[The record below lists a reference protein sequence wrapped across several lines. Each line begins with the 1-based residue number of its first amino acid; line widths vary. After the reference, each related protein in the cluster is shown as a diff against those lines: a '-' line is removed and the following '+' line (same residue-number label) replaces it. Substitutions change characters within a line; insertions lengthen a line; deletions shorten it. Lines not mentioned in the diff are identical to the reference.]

1 MKQQLEKAKKFSLVN
16 KKLLLITSG
25 LVLGFVAYNSINTKY
40 HKKEIKVLEQ
50 VIEQKEEQFQEVIAE
65 KEKLQDSSN
74 YFEELAY
81 ETDKKVKESKAKAER
96 LRKEK
101 EAILDALRDLPV
113 DVIDSFFVNR
123 YANVTPAYV
132 GLEIDQNVGNEIVVE
147 LVEKDH
153 LVQEVAVE
161 KETNSLLTG
170 QVDTLK
176 ISLNYSK
183 LALSQADSAIT
194 IRNDQLKVSKDLI
207 DLLNKDLKTAK
218 RKAFWNNFKGIA
230 VGLAAGVTVGI
241 LAK

>member
-1 MKQQLEKAKKFSLVN
+1 MKEQLEKAKKFSLVN
-16 KKLLLITSG
+16 KKLLLITGG
-25 LVLGFVAYNSINTKY
+25 LVLGFVAYNSFNTKY
-40 HKKEIKVLEQ
+40 HKKEIQVLEE
-50 VIEQKEEQFQEVIAE
+50 VIEQKEEQFQEVVAE

-81 ETDKKVKESKAKAER
+81 QFDEKVEESKAKAER

-101 EAILDALRDLPV
+101 EAILDALRDLPI
-113 DVIDSFFVNR
+113 DVIDSFFVKR

-153 LVQEVAVE
+153 LVQEIAVE
-161 KETNSLLTG
+161 KETNTLLTG

-176 ISLNYSK
+176 ISLDYSK
-183 LALSQADSAIT
+183 LALSKADSAIV

-230 VGLAAGVTVGI
+230 VGIAAGVTVGI

>member
-1 MKQQLEKAKKFSLVN
+1 MKQQLEKAKKFSTVN
-16 KKLLLITSG
+16 KKLLLITLG
-25 LVLGFVAYNSINTKY
+25 LILGFIAYNSINTKY

-50 VIEQKEEQFQEVIAE
+50 VIEQKEEQFQEVVAE

-81 ETDKKVKESKAKAER
+81 QFDEKVEESKAKAER

-101 EAILDALRDLPV
+101 QAILDALRDLPI
-113 DVIDSFFVNR
+113 DVIDSFFVKR
-123 YANVTPAYV
+123 YANVTPAYI

-153 LVQEVAVE
+153 LVQEVAAE
-161 KETNSLLTG
+161 KETNTLLTG

-176 ISLNYSK
+176 ISLDYSK
-183 LALSQADSAIT
+183 LALYKTDSAI
-194 IRNDQLKVSKDLI
+194 IIKNNQLKVSKDLI

-218 RKAFWNNFKGIA
+218 RKAFWNNFKGVAI
-230 VGLAAGVTVGI
+230 GIAAGVTVGI

>member
-1 MKQQLEKAKKFSLVN
+1 MKQQLEKAKKFSTVN
-16 KKLLLITSG
+16 KKLLLITLG
-25 LVLGFVAYNSINTKY
+25 LILGFIAYNSINTKY

-50 VIEQKEEQFQEVIAE
+50 VIEQKEEQFQEVVAE

-81 ETDKKVKESKAKAER
+81 QFDEKVEESKAKAER

-101 EAILDALRDLPV
+101 QAILDALRDLPI
-113 DVIDSFFVNR
+113 DVIDSFFVKR
-123 YANVTPAYV
+123 YANVTPAYI

-153 LVQEVAVE
+153 LVQEVAAE
-161 KETNSLLTG
+161 KETNTLLTG

-176 ISLNYSK
+176 ISLDYSK
-183 LALSQADSAIT
+183 LALYKADSAMA
-194 IRNDQLKVSKDLI
+194 IRNNQLKVSKDLI

-218 RKAFWNNFKGIA
+218 RKAFWNNFKGVAI
-230 VGLAAGVTVGI
+230 GIAAGVTVGI

>member
-1 MKQQLEKAKKFSLVN
+1 MKEQLEKAKKFSLVN
-16 KKLLLITSG
+16 KKLLLITGG
-25 LVLGFVAYNSINTKY
+25 LVLGFVAYNSFNTKY
-40 HKKEIKVLEQ
+40 HKKEIQILEE
-50 VIEQKEEQFQEVIAE
+50 VIEQKEEQFQEVVAE

-81 ETDKKVKESKAKAER
+81 ETDKKVEESKAKAER

-101 EAILDALRDLPV
+101 QAILDALRDLPV
-113 DVIDSFFVNR
+113 DVIDSFFVKR

-153 LVQEVAVE
+153 LVQEIAVE

-183 LALSQADSAIT
+183 LALSQADSAIA

-207 DLLNKDLKTAK
+207 DILNKDLKTAK

-230 VGLAAGVTVGI
+230 VGIAAGVTVGV

>member
-1 MKQQLEKAKKFSLVN
+1 MKKQLEKAKKFSLVN
-16 KKLLLITSG
+16 KRLLLIIAG
-25 LVLGFVAYNSINTKY
+25 LVLGFIIFNSINTKY

-81 ETDKKVKESKAKAER
+81 QFDEKVEESKAKAER

-101 EAILDALRDLPV
+101 QAILDALRGLPI
-113 DVIDSFFVNR
+113 DVIDSFFVKR
-123 YANVTPAYV
+123 YANVTPAYI

-153 LVQEVAVE
+153 LVQEVAAE
-161 KETNSLLTG
+161 KEINDLLTG

-176 ISLNYSK
+176 LSLGYSK
-183 LALSQADSAIT
+183 LVLSQADSAIA
-194 IRNDQLKVSKDLI
+194 IRNDQLKISKG
-207 DLLNKDLKTAK
+207 LNDILKKDLKAAK
-218 RKAFWNNFKGIA
+218 RKAFWNQFKFTIA
-230 VGLAAGVTVGI
+230 GAAAGSALVI
-241 LAK
+241 LSK

>member
-1 MKQQLEKAKKFSLVN
+1 MKQQLEKAKKFSTVN
-16 KKLLLITSG
+16 KKLLLITLG
-25 LVLGFVAYNSINTKY
+25 LILGFIAYNSFNTKY

-50 VIEQKEEQFQEVIAE
+50 VIKQKEKQFQEVVAK

-81 ETDKKVKESKAKAER
+81 QFDEKVEESKAKAER

-101 EAILDALRDLPV
+101 QAILDALRDLPI
-113 DVIDSFFVNR
+113 DVIDSFFVKR
-123 YANVTPAYV
+123 YANVTPAYI

-153 LVQEVAVE
+153 LVQEVAAE
-161 KETNSLLTG
+161 KEINDLLTG

-176 ISLNYSK
+176 ISLDYSK
-183 LALSQADSAIT
+183 LALSQADSAI
-194 IRNDQLKVSKDLI
+194 IIKSNQLKVSKDLI

-218 RKAFWNNFKGIA
+218 RKAFWNNFKGVAI
-230 VGLAAGVTVGI
+230 GIAAGITVGI

>member
-1 MKQQLEKAKKFSLVN
+1 MKEQLEKAKKFSLVN
-16 KKLLLITSG
+16 KKLLLITGG
-25 LVLGFVAYNSINTKY
+25 LVLGFVAYNSFNTKY
-40 HKKEIKVLEQ
+40 HKKEIQVLEE
-50 VIEQKEEQFQEVIAE
+50 VIEQKEEQFQEVVAE

-81 ETDKKVKESKAKAER
+81 ETDKKVEESKAKAER

-101 EAILDALRDLPV
+101 EAILDALRDLPI
-113 DVIDSFFVNR
+113 DVIDSFFVKR
-123 YANVTPAYV
+123 YANITPAYV

-161 KETNSLLTG
+161 KETNNLLTG

-183 LALSQADSAIT
+183 LALSQADSAIA

-230 VGLAAGVTVGI
+230 VGIAAGVTVGI

>member
-1 MKQQLEKAKKFSLVN
+1 MKQQLEKVKKFSLVN
-16 KKLLLITSG
+16 KRLLLIIAG
-25 LVLGFVAYNSINTKY
+25 LVLGFIIFNSINTKY

-81 ETDKKVKESKAKAER
+81 QFDEKVEESKAKAER

-101 EAILDALRDLPV
+101 QAILDALRGLPI
-113 DVIDSFFVNR
+113 DVIDSFFVKR
-123 YANVTPAYV
+123 YADVTPAYI

-153 LVQEVAVE
+153 LVQEVAAE
-161 KETNSLLTG
+161 KEINDLLTG

-176 ISLNYSK
+176 LSLGYSK
-183 LALSQADSAIT
+183 LALFQADSAIA
-194 IRNDQLKVSKDLI
+194 IRNDQLKISKE
-207 DLLNKDLKTAK
+207 LNDILKKDLKAAK
-218 RKAFWNNFKGIA
+218 RKAFWNQFKFTIA
-230 VGLAAGVTVGI
+230 GAAAGSALVI
-241 LAK
+241 LSK

>member
-1 MKQQLEKAKKFSLVN
+1 MKKQLEKAKKFSLVN
-16 KKLLLITSG
+16 KRLLLIIAG
-25 LVLGFVAYNSINTKY
+25 LVLGFIIFNSINTKY

-81 ETDKKVKESKAKAER
+81 QFDEKVEESKAKAER

-101 EAILDALRDLPV
+101 QAILDALRGLPI
-113 DVIDSFFVNR
+113 DVIDSFFVKR
-123 YANVTPAYV
+123 YANVTPAYI

-153 LVQEVAVE
+153 LVQEVAAE
-161 KETNSLLTG
+161 KEINDLLTG

-176 ISLNYSK
+176 LSLGYSK
-183 LALSQADSAIT
+183 LALSQADSAIA
-194 IRNDQLKVSKDLI
+194 IRNDQLKISKG
-207 DLLNKDLKTAK
+207 LNDILKKDLKAAK
-218 RKAFWNNFKGIA
+218 RKAFWNQFKFTIA
-230 VGLAAGVTVGI
+230 GAAAGSALVI
-241 LAK
+241 LSK

>member
-1 MKQQLEKAKKFSLVN
+1 MKEQLEKVKKFSTVN
-16 KKLLLITSG
+16 KKLLLITLG
-25 LVLGFVAYNSINTKY
+25 LILGFIAYNSINTKY

-81 ETDKKVKESKAKAER
+81 QFDEKVEESKAKAER

-101 EAILDALRDLPV
+101 QAILDALRDLPI
-113 DVIDSFFVNR
+113 DVIDSFFVKR
-123 YANVTPAYV
+123 YADVIPAYI

-153 LVQEVAVE
+153 LVQEIAAE
-161 KETNSLLTG
+161 KEINDLLIG

-176 ISLNYSK
+176 LSLGYSK
-183 LALSQADSAIT
+183 LALSQADSAIA
-194 IRNDQLKVSKDLI
+194 IRNDQLKISKDLNDI
-207 DLLNKDLKTAK
+207 LKKDLKTAK
-218 RKAFWNNFKGIA
+218 RKAFWNQFKFTIA
-230 VGLAAGVTVGI
+230 GAAAGSALII
-241 LAK
+241 LSK

>member
-1 MKQQLEKAKKFSLVN
+1 MKQQLEKAKKFSTVN
-16 KKLLLITSG
+16 KKLLLITLG
-25 LVLGFVAYNSINTKY
+25 LILGFIAYNSINTKY

-50 VIEQKEEQFQEVIAE
+50 VIEQKEEQFQEVVAE

-81 ETDKKVKESKAKAER
+81 QFDEKVEESKAKAER

-101 EAILDALRDLPV
+101 QAILDALRDLPI
-113 DVIDSFFVNR
+113 DVIDSFFVKR
-123 YANVTPAYV
+123 YADITPAYI

-153 LVQEVAVE
+153 LVQEVAAE
-161 KETNSLLTG
+161 KETNTLLTG

-176 ISLNYSK
+176 ISLDYSK
-183 LALSQADSAIT
+183 LVLYKADSAMA
-194 IRNDQLKVSKDLI
+194 IRNNQLKVSKDLI

-218 RKAFWNNFKGIA
+218 RKAFWNNFKGVAI
-230 VGLAAGVTVGI
+230 GIAAGVTVGI

>member
-16 KKLLLITSG
+16 KKLLLITGG
-25 LVLGFVAYNSINTKY
+25 LVLGFVAYNSFNTKY
-40 HKKEIKVLEQ
+40 HKKEIQVLEE
-50 VIEQKEEQFQEVIAE
+50 VIEQKEEQFQEVVAE

-81 ETDKKVKESKAKAER
+81 ETDKKVEESKAKAER

-101 EAILDALRDLPV
+101 QAILDALRDLPI
-113 DVIDSFFVNR
+113 DVIDSFFVKR

-153 LVQEVAVE
+153 LVQEVAIE

-183 LALSQADSAIT
+183 LALSQADSAIS

>member
-1 MKQQLEKAKKFSLVN
+1 MKEQLEKVKKFSLVN
-16 KKLLLITSG
+16 KRLLLITGG
-25 LVLGFVAYNSINTKY
+25 LVLGFIAFNSINTKY

-81 ETDKKVKESKAKAER
+81 QFDEKVEESKAKAER

-101 EAILDALRDLPV
+101 QAILDALRDLPI
-113 DVIDSFFVNR
+113 DVIDSFFVKR

-153 LVQEVAVE
+153 LVQEIAVE

-176 ISLNYSK
+176 LSLDYSK
-183 LALSQADSAIT
+183 LALSKADSAIT

-230 VGLAAGVTVGI
+230 VGIAAGVTVGI

>member
-1 MKQQLEKAKKFSLVN
+1 MKKQLEKAKKFSTVN
-16 KKLLLITSG
+16 KKLLLITLG
-25 LVLGFVAYNSINTKY
+25 LILGFIAYNSINTKY

-50 VIEQKEEQFQEVIAE
+50 VIEQKEEQFQEVVAE
-65 KEKLQDSSN
+65 KEKIQDSSN

-81 ETDKKVKESKAKAER
+81 QFDEKVEESKAKAER

-101 EAILDALRDLPV
+101 QAILDALRDLPI
-113 DVIDSFFVNR
+113 DVIDSFFVKR
-123 YANVTPAYV
+123 YANVTPAYI

-161 KETNSLLTG
+161 KETNTLLTG

-176 ISLNYSK
+176 ISLDYSK
-183 LALSQADSAIT
+183 LALYKADSAIA
-194 IRNDQLKVSKDLI
+194 IRNNQLKISNDLI

-218 RKAFWNNFKGIA
+218 RKAFWNNFKGVAI
-230 VGLAAGVTVGI
+230 GIAAGVTVGI

>member
-1 MKQQLEKAKKFSLVN
+1 MKKQLEKAKKFSLVN
-16 KKLLLITSG
+16 KRLLLIIAG
-25 LVLGFVAYNSINTKY
+25 LVLGFIAFNSINTKY

-81 ETDKKVKESKAKAER
+81 QFDEKVEESKAKAER

-101 EAILDALRDLPV
+101 QAILDALRGLPI
-113 DVIDSFFVNR
+113 DVIDSFFVKR
-123 YANVTPAYV
+123 YADVTPAYI

-153 LVQEVAVE
+153 LVQEVAAE
-161 KETNSLLTG
+161 KEINDLLTG

-176 ISLNYSK
+176 LSLGYSK
-183 LALSQADSAIT
+183 LALSQADSAIA
-194 IRNDQLKVSKDLI
+194 IRNDQLKISKG
-207 DLLNKDLKTAK
+207 LNDILKKDLKAAK
-218 RKAFWNNFKGIA
+218 RKAFWNQFKFTIA
-230 VGLAAGVTVGI
+230 GAAAGSALVI
-241 LAK
+241 LSK

>member
-16 KKLLLITSG
+16 KRLLLIIAG
-25 LVLGFVAYNSINTKY
+25 LVLGFIIFNSINTKY

-81 ETDKKVKESKAKAER
+81 QFDEKVEESKAKAEK

-101 EAILDALRDLPV
+101 QAILDALRGLPI
-113 DVIDSFFVNR
+113 DVIDSFFVKR
-123 YANVTPAYV
+123 YTDVTPAYI

-153 LVQEVAVE
+153 LVQEIAAE
-161 KETNSLLTG
+161 KEINDLLTG

-176 ISLNYSK
+176 LSLDYSK
-183 LALSQADSAIT
+183 LALSQADSAIA
-194 IRNDQLKVSKDLI
+194 IRNDQLKISKG
-207 DLLNKDLKTAK
+207 LNDILKKDLKAAK
-218 RKAFWNNFKGIA
+218 RKAFWNQIKFTIA
-230 VGLAAGVTVGI
+230 GAAAGSALVI
-241 LAK
+241 LSK

>member
-1 MKQQLEKAKKFSLVN
+1 MKEQLEKAKKFSLVN
-16 KKLLLITSG
+16 KKLLLITGG
-25 LVLGFVAYNSINTKY
+25 LVLGFVAYNSFNTKY
-40 HKKEIKVLEQ
+40 HKKEIQVLEE
-50 VIEQKEEQFQEVIAE
+50 VIEQKEEQFQEVVAE

-81 ETDKKVKESKAKAER
+81 QFDEKVEESKAKAER

-101 EAILDALRDLPV
+101 EAILDALRDLPI
-113 DVIDSFFVNR
+113 DVIDSFFVKR

-161 KETNSLLTG
+161 KETNNLLTG

-183 LALSQADSAIT
+183 LALSQADSAIA

-230 VGLAAGVTVGI
+230 VGIAAGVTVGI

>member
-101 EAILDALRDLPV
+101 EAILDALRYLPV

>member
-1 MKQQLEKAKKFSLVN
+1 MKPQLEKAKKFSLVN
-16 KKLLLITSG
+16 KKLLLITLG
-25 LVLGFVAYNSINTKY
+25 LILGFIVYNSINTKY

-74 YFEELAY
+74 YFEELVY
-81 ETDKKVKESKAKAER
+81 ETDKKVEESKAKAER

-101 EAILDALRDLPV
+101 EAILDALRDLPI
-113 DVIDSFFVNR
+113 DVIDSFFIKR

-153 LVQEVAVE
+153 LVQEIAVE
-161 KETNSLLTG
+161 KETNNLLIG

-183 LALSQADSAIT
+183 LALSQADSAIA

-218 RKAFWNNFKGIA
+218 RKAFWNNFKGVAIG
-230 VGLAAGVTVGI
+230 VAAGVAVSV

>member
-1 MKQQLEKAKKFSLVN
+1 MKEQLEKAKKFSLVN
-16 KKLLLITSG
+16 KKLLLITGG
-25 LVLGFVAYNSINTKY
+25 LVLGFVAYNSFNTKY
-40 HKKEIKVLEQ
+40 HKKEIQVLEE
-50 VIEQKEEQFQEVIAE
+50 VIEQKEEQFQEVVAE

-81 ETDKKVKESKAKAER
+81 QFDEKVEESKAKAER

-101 EAILDALRDLPV
+101 EAILDALRDLPI
-113 DVIDSFFVNR
+113 DVIDSFFVKR

-161 KETNSLLTG
+161 KETNNLLTG

-183 LALSQADSAIT
+183 LALSQADSAIA

-218 RKAFWNNFKGIA
+218 RKAFWNNFKGVAIG
-230 VGLAAGVTVGI
+230 VTAGVVVSV

>member
-1 MKQQLEKAKKFSLVN
+1 MKKQLEKAKKFSLVN
-16 KKLLLITSG
+16 KKLLLIILG
-25 LVLGFVAYNSINTKY
+25 LVLAFVIYNSVNTKY

-81 ETDKKVKESKAKAER
+81 QFDEKVEESKTKAER

-101 EAILDALRDLPV
+101 EAILAALRDLPI
-113 DVIDSFFVNR
+113 DVIDSFFVKR
-123 YANVTPAYV
+123 YASVTPTYV

-153 LVQEVAVE
+153 LVQEIAAE
-161 KETNSLLTG
+161 KEINDLLTG

-176 ISLNYSK
+176 ISLGYSK
-183 LALSQADSAIT
+183 LSLSKADSAIA
-194 IRNDQLKVSKDLI
+194 IRNDQLKISKDLNDI
-207 DLLNKDLKTAK
+207 LKKDLKTAK
-218 RKAFWNNFKGIA
+218 RKAFWNQIKFTIIGA
-230 VGLAAGVTVGI
+230 GAASALIV
-241 LAK
+241 LSK

>member
-1 MKQQLEKAKKFSLVN
+1 MKKQLEKAKKFSTVN
-16 KKLLLITSG
+16 KKLLLITLG
-25 LVLGFVAYNSINTKY
+25 LILGFIAYNSINTKY

-50 VIEQKEEQFQEVIAE
+50 VIEQKEEQFQEVVAE
-65 KEKLQDSSN
+65 KEKIQDSSN

-81 ETDKKVKESKAKAER
+81 QFDEKVEESKAKAER

-101 EAILDALRDLPV
+101 QAILDALRDLPI
-113 DVIDSFFVNR
+113 DVIDSFFVKR
-123 YANVTPAYV
+123 YANVTPAYI

-161 KETNSLLTG
+161 KETNTLLTG

-176 ISLNYSK
+176 ISLDYSK
-183 LALSQADSAIT
+183 LALYKADSAIA
-194 IRNDQLKVSKDLI
+194 IKNNQLKVSKDLI

-218 RKAFWNNFKGIA
+218 RKAFWNNFKGVAI
-230 VGLAAGVTVGI
+230 GIAAGVTVGI

>member
-1 MKQQLEKAKKFSLVN
+1 MKEQLEKAKKFSLVN
-16 KKLLLITSG
+16 KKLLLITGG
-25 LVLGFVAYNSINTKY
+25 LVLGFVAYNSFNTKY
-40 HKKEIKVLEQ
+40 HKKEIQVLEE
-50 VIEQKEEQFQEVIAE
+50 VIEQKEEQFQEVVAE

-81 ETDKKVKESKAKAER
+81 QFDEKVEESKAKAER

-101 EAILDALRDLPV
+101 EAILDALRDLPI
-113 DVIDSFFVNR
+113 DVIDSFFVKR
-123 YANVTPAYV
+123 YTNVTPAYV
-132 GLEIDQNVGNEIVVE
+132 GLEIDQNVGNEIIVE

-153 LVQEVAVE
+153 LVQEIAVE
-161 KETNSLLTG
+161 KETNTLLTG

-183 LALSQADSAIT
+183 LALSQADSAIA

-230 VGLAAGVTVGI
+230 VGIAAGVTVGI

>member
-1 MKQQLEKAKKFSLVN
+1 MKKQLEKAKKFSTVN
-16 KKLLLITSG
+16 KKLLLITLG
-25 LVLGFVAYNSINTKY
+25 LILGFIAYNSINTKY

-50 VIEQKEEQFQEVIAE
+50 VIEQKEEQFQEVVAE

-81 ETDKKVKESKAKAER
+81 RFDEKVEESKAKAER

-101 EAILDALRDLPV
+101 QAILDALRDLPI
-113 DVIDSFFVNR
+113 DVIDSFFVKR
-123 YANVTPAYV
+123 YADITPAYI

-153 LVQEVAVE
+153 LVQEVAAE
-161 KETNSLLTG
+161 KETNTLLTG

-176 ISLNYSK
+176 ISLDYSK
-183 LALSQADSAIT
+183 LALYKADSAIA
-194 IRNDQLKVSKDLI
+194 IRNNQLKVSKDLI

-218 RKAFWNNFKGIA
+218 RKAFWNNFKGVAI
-230 VGLAAGVTVGI
+230 GIAAGVTVGI

>member
-1 MKQQLEKAKKFSLVN
+1 MKKQLEKAKKFSLVN
-16 KKLLLITSG
+16 KRLLLIIAG
-25 LVLGFVAYNSINTKY
+25 LVLGFIAFNSINTKY

-81 ETDKKVKESKAKAER
+81 QFDEKVEESKAKAER

-101 EAILDALRDLPV
+101 QAILDALRGLPI
-113 DVIDSFFVNR
+113 DVIDSFFVKR
-123 YANVTPAYV
+123 YANVTPAYI

-153 LVQEVAVE
+153 LVQEVAAE
-161 KETNSLLTG
+161 KEINDLLTG

-176 ISLNYSK
+176 LSLGYSK
-183 LALSQADSAIT
+183 LALSQADSAIA
-194 IRNDQLKVSKDLI
+194 IRNDQLKISKG
-207 DLLNKDLKTAK
+207 LNDILKKDLKAAK
-218 RKAFWNNFKGIA
+218 RKAFWNQFKFTIA
-230 VGLAAGVTVGI
+230 GAAAGSALVI
-241 LAK
+241 LSK

>member
-1 MKQQLEKAKKFSLVN
+1 MKEQLEKAKKFSLAN

-25 LVLGFVAYNSINTKY
+25 LVLGFVAFNSINTKY
-40 HKKEIKVLEQ
+40 HKKEIKVLEE
-50 VIEQKEEQFQEVIAE
+50 VIEQKEEQFQEVVAE

-81 ETDKKVKESKAKAER
+81 QFDEKVEESKAKAER

-101 EAILDALRDLPV
+101 EAILDALRDLPI
-113 DVIDSFFVNR
+113 DVIDSFFVKR

-132 GLEIDQNVGNEIVVE
+132 GLEIDQNVGNEIIVE

-161 KETNSLLTG
+161 KETNNLLTG

-176 ISLNYSK
+176 ISLDYSK
-183 LALSQADSAIT
+183 LALSQADSAIA

-207 DLLNKDLKTAK
+207 DILNKDLKTAK

>member
-1 MKQQLEKAKKFSLVN
+1 MKKQLEKAKKFSLVN
-16 KKLLLITSG
+16 KRLLLIIAG
-25 LVLGFVAYNSINTKY
+25 LVLGFIIFNSINTKY

-81 ETDKKVKESKAKAER
+81 QFDEKVEESKAKAER

-101 EAILDALRDLPV
+101 QAILDALRDLPI
-113 DVIDSFFVNR
+113 DVIDSFFVKR
-123 YANVTPAYV
+123 YANVTPAYI

-153 LVQEVAVE
+153 LVQEIAAE
-161 KETNSLLTG
+161 KEINDLLTG

-176 ISLNYSK
+176 ISLDYSK
-183 LALSQADSAIT
+183 LALSQADSAI
-194 IRNDQLKVSKDLI
+194 IIKSNQLKVSKDLI

-218 RKAFWNNFKGIA
+218 RKAFWNNFKGVAI
-230 VGLAAGVTVGI
+230 GIAAGVTVSI

>member
-16 KKLLLITSG
+16 KKLLLITVG

-40 HKKEIKVLEQ
+40 HKKEIKVLEE

-81 ETDKKVKESKAKAER
+81 QFDEKVEESKAKAER

-101 EAILDALRDLPV
+101 QAILDALRDLPV
-113 DVIDSFFVNR
+113 DVIDSFFVKR
-123 YANVTPAYV
+123 YANITPAYV

-153 LVQEVAVE
+153 LVQEIAVE

-183 LALSQADSAIT
+183 LALSQADSAIA

-207 DLLNKDLKTAK
+207 DILNKDLKTAK

-230 VGLAAGVTVGI
+230 VGIAAGVTVGA

>member
-1 MKQQLEKAKKFSLVN
+1 MKQQLEKAKKFSTVN
-16 KKLLLITSG
+16 KKLLLITLG
-25 LVLGFVAYNSINTKY
+25 LILGFIAYNSINTKY

-50 VIEQKEEQFQEVIAE
+50 VIEQKEEQFQEVVAE

-81 ETDKKVKESKAKAER
+81 QFDEKVEESKAKAER

-101 EAILDALRDLPV
+101 QAILDALRDLPI
-113 DVIDSFFVNR
+113 DVIDSFFVKR
-123 YANVTPAYV
+123 YANVTPAYI

-153 LVQEVAVE
+153 LIQEVAVE
-161 KETNSLLTG
+161 KETNILLTG

-176 ISLNYSK
+176 ISLDYSK
-183 LALSQADSAIT
+183 LALYKADSAI
-194 IRNDQLKVSKDLI
+194 IIKNNQLKVSKDLI

-218 RKAFWNNFKGIA
+218 RKAFWNNFKGVAI
-230 VGLAAGVTVGI
+230 GIAAGVTVGI

>member
-1 MKQQLEKAKKFSLVN
+1 MKEQLEKAKKFSLVN

-25 LVLGFVAYNSINTKY
+25 LVLGFVAYNSFNTKY
-40 HKKEIKVLEQ
+40 HKKEIQVLEE
-50 VIEQKEEQFQEVIAE
+50 VIEQKEEQFQEVVAE

-81 ETDKKVKESKAKAER
+81 ETDKKVEESKAKAER

-101 EAILDALRDLPV
+101 QAILDALRDLPI
-113 DVIDSFFVNR
+113 DVIDSFFVKR

-153 LVQEVAVE
+153 LVQEIAVE
-161 KETNSLLTG
+161 KETNTLLTG

-176 ISLNYSK
+176 ISLDYSK
-183 LALSQADSAIT
+183 LALFKADSAIV

-230 VGLAAGVTVGI
+230 VGIAAGVTVGV

>member
-1 MKQQLEKAKKFSLVN
+1 MKQQLEKVKKFSLVN
-16 KKLLLITSG
+16 KRLLLIIAG
-25 LVLGFVAYNSINTKY
+25 LVLGFIIFNSINTKY

-81 ETDKKVKESKAKAER
+81 QFDEKVEESKAKAER

-101 EAILDALRDLPV
+101 QAILDALRGLPI
-113 DVIDSFFVNR
+113 DVIDSFFVKR
-123 YANVTPAYV
+123 YANVTPAYI

-153 LVQEVAVE
+153 LVQEVAAE
-161 KETNSLLTG
+161 KEINDLLTG

-176 ISLNYSK
+176 LSLGYSK
-183 LALSQADSAIT
+183 LALSQADSAIA
-194 IRNDQLKVSKDLI
+194 IRNDQLKISKE
-207 DLLNKDLKTAK
+207 LNDILKKDLKTAK
-218 RKAFWNNFKGIA
+218 RKAFWNQFKFTIA
-230 VGLAAGVTVGI
+230 GAAAGSALVI
-241 LAK
+241 LSK